1 MTIDETA
8 SPSPDGLPQETPFE
22 RELDREQEGTDRDYE
37 RRWWT
42 LGVLCLSLVM
52 IVMANASL
60 NVALPTLAESL
71 HTGASG
77 LQWIVDAY
85 SLVFAGLLLTAGSLG
100 DRYGRRLALNGGL
113 VVFGLASLA
122 AVVSDSAGAVI
133 ACRAVMGVGAAFVMP
148 ATLSILAHVFP
159 PDERPRAIAIW
170 AGFAG
175 VGVAA
180 GGVVSG
186 ALLEHF
192 WWGSIFL
199 INVFVVVVAL
209 VAGFFLIP
217 RSREKIH
224 APLDPLGAVL
234 SIAGLAALVYG
245 IIEAPD
251 KGWTSTQ
258 TLVTFALAIV
268 VLVAFVVWEL
278 RADEPMLDLGYFRN
292 PRFTAATTAIT
303 LVFFAMFGSYF
314 LFTQYLQFVHGYSP
328 LSAGIRILPWALA
341 YLLSATQSAK
351 LVERFGQ
358 RAVVASGLTIAGLG
372 GALLAVTS
380 SVDASYWWFALAV
393 VVQAL
398 GMGITTAPSTG
409 AIMRSLPLHKAGVGS
424 AVNDTTRELGGALGV
439 AVMGSLVASQFR
451 SSMESTL
458 QNAPATPRTP
468 WPRPCGPRRRRAGR
482 RAPRSRP
489 PPATASSTPSA
500 PPCGS
505 PSGSPWSPPR
515 WSPGSCARR
524 PRPGP
529 TPWWR
534 PRPKP
539 RRRPRWRAPPD
550 PRPPG
555 RPSVRSPAWRT

>member
-1 MTIDETA
+1 MSIELDQIPEESA
-8 SPSPDGLPQETPFE
+8 FE
-22 RELDREQEGTDRDYE
+22 RELDRQQGPSDHDYE

-42 LGVLCLSLVM
+42 LGVLCLSLVT

-60 NVALPTLAESL
+60 NVALPTLAENL

-113 VVFGLASLA
+113 ILFGAASLFA
-122 AVVSDSAGAVI
+122 MASSSAGAVI
-133 ACRAVMGVGAAFVMP
+133 GARAVMGIGAAFVMP

-175 VGVAA
+175 VGVAL

-186 ALLEHF
+186 ALLEQF

-199 INVFVVVVAL
+199 INVVIVVVAL

-224 APLDPLGAVL
+224 APLDPLGALL
-234 SIAGLAALVYG
+234 SIVGLSALVYG

-251 KGWTSTQ
+251 HGWASTQ
-258 TLVTFALAIV
+258 TLVTFGVAIV
-268 VLVAFVVWEL
+268 VLAGFVAWEL
-278 RADEPMLDLGYFRN
+278 RAKEPMLDLGYFRN
-292 PRFTAATTAIT
+292 PRFTAATAAIS

-314 LFTQYLQFVHGYSP
+314 LFTQYLQFVHGYTP
-328 LSAGIRILPWALA
+328 LEAGIRILPWALA

-358 RAVVASGLTIAGLG
+358 RAVVASGLTIAGVG
-372 GALLAVTS
+372 IAFMALTS
-380 SVDASYWWFALAV
+380 SVTAGYWWFAVAV

-451 SSMESTL
+451 SSMEGAAFGLPERATHSLADALQSGASTGGARGAEIVHLAQTSFVDAFTSTL
-458 QNAPATPRTP
+458 WVAAVVVVVASGIVA
-468 WPRPCGPRRRRAGR
+468 WLL
-482 RAPRSRP
+482 RSK
-489 PPATASSTPSA
+489 ATA
-500 PPCGS
+500 
-505 PSGSPWSPPR
+505 
-515 WSPGSCARR
+515 
-524 PRPGP
+524 
-529 TPWWR
+529 
-534 PRPKP
+534 
-539 RRRPRWRAPPD
+539 RAD
-550 PRPPG
+550 AMVAAEEAQLATEG
-555 RPSVRSPAWRT
+555 VS

>member
-1 MTIDETA
+1 
-8 SPSPDGLPQETPFE
+8 
-22 RELDREQEGTDRDYE
+22 
-37 RRWWT
+37 
-42 LGVLCLSLVM
+42 VLCISLVM

-71 HTGASG
+71 NTGASG

-113 VVFGLASLA
+113 ILFGAASLFA
-122 AVVSDSAGAVI
+122 MTSSSAGAVI
-133 ACRAVMGVGAAFVMP
+133 GARAVMGIGAAFVMP

-159 PDERPRAIAIW
+159 PKERPRAIAIW

-175 VGVAA
+175 VGVAM

-186 ALLEHF
+186 ALLEQF

-199 INVFVVVVAL
+199 INVVVVVVAL

-234 SIAGLAALVYG
+234 SIVGLSALVYG

-251 KGWTSTQ
+251 HGWGSTQ
-258 TLVTFALAIV
+258 TLATFAVALV
-268 VLVAFVVWEL
+268 VIGAFVAWEL
-278 RADEPMLDLGYFRN
+278 RAKEPMLNLGYFRN
-292 PRFTAATTAIT
+292 PRFTAATAAIS

-328 LSAGIRILPWALA
+328 LSAGVRILPWALA
-341 YLLSATQSAK
+341 YLVAATQSAK

-358 RAVVASGLTIAGLG
+358 RLVVASGLTIAGVG
-372 GALLAVTS
+372 IALLAVTS
-380 SVDASYWWFALAV
+380 TVTSSYLWFALAV
-393 VVQAL
+393 MVQAL

-451 SSMESTL
+451 SSMESAAGGLPAKATHSLADALQSGAAAGGARGAEIIHAAQTSFVDAFTSTL
-458 QNAPATPRTP
+458 WVGAIVVVVASGIVA
-468 WPRPCGPRRRRAGR
+468 WLLRPK
-482 RAPRSRP
+482 
-489 PPATASSTPSA
+489 ATAKA
-500 PPCGS
+500 DAMVAAEEAAEAAALAAEGI
-505 PSGSPWSPPR
+505 
-515 WSPGSCARR
+515 
-524 PRPGP
+524 
-529 TPWWR
+529 
-534 PRPKP
+534 
-539 RRRPRWRAPPD
+539 
-550 PRPPG
+550 
-555 RPSVRSPAWRT
+555 PA

>member
-1 MTIDETA
+1 MTIEQDIA
-8 SPSPDGLPQETPFE
+8 IPQEDAFQL
-22 RELDREQEGTDRDYE
+22 ELDRQQAATAHEYE

-113 VVFGLASLA
+113 IVFGAASLFA
-122 AVVSDSAGAVI
+122 ALSSSAGAVI
-133 ACRAVMGVGAAFVMP
+133 GARAVMGVGAAFVMP

-159 PDERPRAIAIW
+159 PKERARAIAIW

-175 VGVAA
+175 VGVAM

-186 ALLEHF
+186 ALLENF

-199 INVFVVVVAL
+199 INVAVVVVAL
-209 VAGFFLIP
+209 IAGFFLIP

-234 SIAGLAALVYG
+234 SFAGLSALVYG
-245 IIEAPD
+245 IIEGPD
-251 KGWTSTQ
+251 NGWMSAQ
-258 TLVTFALAIV
+258 TLGTFAFAIV
-268 VLVAFVVWEL
+268 ILASFVAWEL
-278 RADEPMLDLGYFRN
+278 KAKEPMLDLRFFKN
-292 PRFTAATTAIT
+292 PRFAAATTAIT

-314 LFTQYLQFVHGYSP
+314 LFTQYLQFVHGYDP

-341 YLLSATQSAK
+341 YLVSATQSAK

-358 RAVVASGLTIAGLG
+358 RAVVASGLTIAGVG
-372 GALLAVTS
+372 IALLAITS
-380 SVDASYWWFALAV
+380 SVTASYWWFALAV

-439 AVMGSLVASQFR
+439 AVLGSLVSSHFR
-451 SSMESTL
+451 SSMQGVIDGLPDKATHSLADALQSAAAAGGARGASIAHAAQTSFVDAFTSTL
-458 QNAPATPRTP
+458 WVAAVVVVVASGLVA
-468 WPRPCGPRRRRAGR
+468 WLLRPK
-482 RAPRSRP
+482 
-489 PPATASSTPSA
+489 ATARA
-500 PPCGS
+500 DAMVEAEEAEE
-505 PSGSPWSPPR
+505 
-515 WSPGSCARR
+515 ARV
-524 PRPGP
+524 
-529 TPWWR
+529 
-534 PRPKP
+534 
-539 RRRPRWRAPPD
+539 A
-550 PRPPG
+550 
-555 RPSVRSPAWRT
+555 VEV

>member
-1 MTIDETA
+1 MTIEQDTIQD
-8 SPSPDGLPQETPFE
+8 SLPQESPFE
-22 RELDREQEGTDRDYE
+22 QELDRQQTADEREYE

-42 LGVLCLSLVM
+42 LGVLCISLVM

-60 NVALPTLAESL
+60 NVALPTLAKDL
-71 HTGASG
+71 NTGSSG

-113 VVFGLASLA
+113 VVFGAASLFA
-122 AVVSDSAGAVI
+122 ALSSSSSAVI
-133 ACRAVMGVGAAFVMP
+133 GARAVMGVGAAFVMP

-159 PDERPRAIAIW
+159 PKERARAIAIW

-175 VGVAA
+175 VGVAM

-199 INVFVVVVAL
+199 INVAVVVIAL

-217 RSREKIH
+217 KSREKIH
-224 APLDPLGAVL
+224 APLDPLGALL
-234 SIAGLAALVYG
+234 SIVGLAALVYG
-245 IIEAPD
+245 IIEGPD
-251 KGWTSTQ
+251 NGWTSAQ
-258 TLVTFALAIV
+258 TLGTFAFAIV
-268 VLVAFVVWEL
+268 VLAGFVFWEL
-278 RADEPMLDLGYFRN
+278 KAKEPMLDLRFFKN

-314 LFTQYLQFVHGYSP
+314 LFTQYLQFVHGYDP

-341 YLLSATQSAK
+341 YLVSATQSAK

-372 GALLAVTS
+372 IAILAVTS
-380 SVDASYWWFALAV
+380 TVTSSYWWFALAV

-439 AVMGSLVASQFR
+439 AVLGSLVSSHFR
-451 SSMESTL
+451 SSMKGAVSGLPEKATHSLADALQAASSAGGAKGGAIVHAAQTSFVDAFTSTL
-458 QNAPATPRTP
+458 WVAAIVVVVASGLVA
-468 WPRPCGPRRRRAGR
+468 WLLRPK
-482 RAPRSRP
+482 
-489 PPATASSTPSA
+489 ATAKA
-500 PPCGS
+500 DAMVEAQDAED
-505 PSGSPWSPPR
+505 
-515 WSPGSCARR
+515 AR
-524 PRPGP
+524 GHV
-529 TPWWR
+529 
-534 PRPKP
+534 
-539 RRRPRWRAPPD
+539 ALD
-550 PRPPG
+550 AVAVDG
-555 RPSVRSPAWRT
+555 VA

>member
-1 MTIDETA
+1 MTIEQDPSSA
-8 SPSPDGLPQETPFE
+8 SSPTSPFDGAIEDDCLPTETPFE
-22 RELDREQEGTDRDYE
+22 RELDREQGPSARDYE

-42 LGVLCLSLVM
+42 LGVLCISLVM

-60 NVALPTLAESL
+60 NVALPTLAEDL

-113 VVFGLASLA
+113 IVFGGASLF
-122 AVVSDSAGAVI
+122 AVLSSSAGAVI
-133 ACRAVMGVGAAFVMP
+133 GARAMMGVGAAFVMP

-159 PDERPRAIAIW
+159 PRERPRAIAIW

-175 VGVAA
+175 VGVAL

-186 ALLEHF
+186 ALLEQF

-199 INVFVVVVAL
+199 INVAVVIVAL

-217 RSREKIH
+217 RSREKVH
-224 APLDPLGAVL
+224 APLDPLGALL
-234 SIAGLAALVYG
+234 SIVGLAALVYG
-245 IIEAPD
+245 IIEAPG

-258 TLVTFALAIV
+258 TLGTFAVA
-268 VLVAFVVWEL
+268 LVILGAFVAWEL
-278 RADEPMLDLGYFRN
+278 KAKEPMLDLGYFRN

-314 LFTQYLQFVHGYSP
+314 LFTQYLQFVHGYDP

-358 RAVVASGLTIAGLG
+358 RFVVASGLVIAGFG
-372 GALLAVTS
+372 IALLAVTS
-380 SVDASYWWFALAV
+380 TVSSSYWWFALAV
-393 VVQAL
+393 VVQAT
-398 GMGITTAPSTG
+398 GMGFTTAPSTG

-439 AVMGSLVASQFR
+439 AVMGSLVASSFR
-451 SSMESTL
+451 TSMSGSVAGLPAQATHSLSDALQSAAAAGGAHGVAIAGAAKSSFVDGFTSTL
-458 QNAPATPRTP
+458 WVAAIVVVVASGLVA
-468 WPRPCGPRRRRAGR
+468 WLLRAK
-482 RAPRSRP
+482 
-489 PPATASSTPSA
+489 ATAKA
-500 PPCGS
+500 DAMVEAEEAQFAMDGV
-505 PSGSPWSPPR
+505 
-515 WSPGSCARR
+515 A
-524 PRPGP
+524 
-529 TPWWR
+529 
-534 PRPKP
+534 
-539 RRRPRWRAPPD
+539 
-550 PRPPG
+550 
-555 RPSVRSPAWRT
+555 

>member
-1 MTIDETA
+1 MSIEQDTTF
-8 SPSPDGLPQETPFE
+8 PDTGAPLPRETPFE
-22 RELDREQEGTDRDYE
+22 QELDRQQGPSDRDYE

-42 LGVLCLSLVM
+42 LGVLCISLVM

-60 NVALPTLAESL
+60 NVALPTLAKDL
-71 HTGASG
+71 DTGASG

-113 VVFGLASLA
+113 IVFGAASFF
-122 AVVSDSAGAVI
+122 AVLSSSAGAVI
-133 ACRAVMGVGAAFVMP
+133 ASRAVMGVGAAFVMP

-159 PDERPRAIAIW
+159 PKERPRAIAIW

-175 VGVAA
+175 IGVAM

-199 INVFVVVVAL
+199 INVVVVVIAL

-217 RSREKIH
+217 KSREKIH

-234 SIAGLAALVYG
+234 SIAGLALLVYG

-258 TLVTFALAIV
+258 TIATFTAAV
-268 VLVAFVVWEL
+268 VILGGFVLWQL
-278 RADEPMLDLGYFRN
+278 KAKEPMLDLRFFKN

-314 LFTQYLQFVHGYSP
+314 LFTQYLQFVHGYDP

-341 YLLSATQSAK
+341 YLVSATQSAK

-358 RAVVASGLTIAGLG
+358 RFVVASGLTVAGLG
-372 GALLAVTS
+372 IALLAVTS
-380 SVDASYWWFALAV
+380 TVTSSYWWFALAV

-398 GMGITTAPSTG
+398 GMGMTTAPSTG

-439 AVMGSLVASQFR
+439 AVLGSLVSSHFR
-451 SSMESTL
+451 SSMKGAVSGLPERASHSLADALQSAAASGGARGAEIAHVAKSSFVDAFTSTL
-458 QNAPATPRTP
+458 WVAAIVVVVASGLVA
-468 WPRPCGPRRRRAGR
+468 WLLRAK
-482 RAPRSRP
+482 
-489 PPATASSTPSA
+489 ATA
-500 PPCGS
+500 
-505 PSGSPWSPPR
+505 
-515 WSPGSCARR
+515 
-524 PRPGP
+524 
-529 TPWWR
+529 
-534 PRPKP
+534 
-539 RRRPRWRAPPD
+539 RAD
-550 PRPPG
+550 AMVEAEEAAAHLSLDAVAVDG
-555 RPSVRSPAWRT
+555 VA

>member
-1 MTIDETA
+1 MSIELET
-8 SPSPDGLPQETPFE
+8 LPQESDFD
-22 RELDREQEGTDRDYE
+22 RELDRQESPTDRDYE

-42 LGVLCLSLVM
+42 LGVLCLSLVT

-85 SLVFAGLLLTAGSLG
+85 ALVFAGLLLTAGSLG

-113 VVFGLASLA
+113 VLFGAASLFA
-122 AVVSDSAGAVI
+122 MTSGSAGAVI
-133 ACRAVMGVGAAFVMP
+133 GARAVMGVGAAFVMP

-159 PDERPRAIAIW
+159 PNERPRAIAIW

-175 VGVAA
+175 VGVAM

-186 ALLEHF
+186 ALLEQF
-192 WWGSIFL
+192 WWGSVFL
-199 INVFVVVVAL
+199 INVVVVVVAL

-234 SIAGLAALVYG
+234 SIAGLSALVYG

-251 KGWTSTQ
+251 HGWGSTQ
-258 TLVTFALAIV
+258 TLVTFAVALL
-268 VLVAFVVWEL
+268 VLGGFVLWEL
-278 RADEPMLDLGYFRN
+278 RAKEPMLDLGYFRN
-292 PRFTAATTAIT
+292 PRFTAATAAIT

-314 LFTQYLQFVHGYSP
+314 LFTQYLQFVHGYTP
-328 LSAGIRILPWALA
+328 LSAGVRILPWALA
-341 YLLSATQSAK
+341 YLISATQSAK

-358 RAVVASGLTIAGLG
+358 RRVVASGLTIAGIG
-372 GALLAVTS
+372 IVILATTS
-380 SVDASYWWFALAV
+380 GVDASYWWFALGV

-439 AVMGSLVASQFR
+439 AVLGSLVASQYR
-451 SSMESTL
+451 SSMQGAVSGLPEKASHSLADALQSAASTGGARGAEIVHVARTAFVDAFTSTL
-458 QNAPATPRTP
+458 WVAAIVAVVASGIVA
-468 WPRPCGPRRRRAGR
+468 WLLRAK
-482 RAPRSRP
+482 
-489 PPATASSTPSA
+489 ATAKA
-500 PPCGS
+500 DAMVAAEE
-505 PSGSPWSPPR
+505 
-515 WSPGSCARR
+515 ARV
-524 PRPGP
+524 
-529 TPWWR
+529 
-534 PRPKP
+534 
-539 RRRPRWRAPPD
+539 AAEE
-550 PRPPG
+550 
-555 RPSVRSPAWRT
+555 VRLAAEPAA